1 MRQTCAQHRDFLR
14 RAHHAVE
21 AAFLREQREAL
32 HLRGGRRALANRGEV
47 VVVEAGQH
55 GDADDFGARAA
66 ARLDR
71 GAHHRRA
78 AAAMNG
84 EQQRIEREA
93 AFHRARH
100 GVRDVVQL
108 QIEEHVLLAGGGLA
122 DAVGPVRRE
131 EFEAEL
137 HAADR
142 ARCRGDQRL
151 RARKLVGVDG
161 AEDGV
166 AIHNGLSR

>member
-1 MRQTCAQHRDFLR
+1 MTPTIL
-14 RAHHAVE
+14 V
-21 AAFLREQREAL
+21 
-32 HLRGGRRALANRGEV
+32 RAL
-47 VVVEAGQH
+47 
-55 GDADDFGARAA
+55 A

-93 AFHRARH
+93 AFDRARH

-108 QIEEHVLLAGGGLA
+108 QIEEHVLLAGGGFA

-137 HAADR
+137 HAADG
-142 ARCRGDQRL
+142 ARRRGDQRL
-151 RARKLVGVDG
+151 RARQLGRVDG

-166 AIHNGLSR
+166 VIHVTQPLTLLSSATCAAVKSSSAWPTDLNSVI